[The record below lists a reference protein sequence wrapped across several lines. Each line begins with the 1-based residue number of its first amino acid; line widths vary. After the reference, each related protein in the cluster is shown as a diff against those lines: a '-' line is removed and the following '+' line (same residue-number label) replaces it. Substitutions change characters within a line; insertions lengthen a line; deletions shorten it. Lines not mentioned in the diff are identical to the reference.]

1 LPRIAV
7 NCKWGRSKMKH
18 LPRWAGWPAA
28 RRYSRWLYGIVWH
41 VCKIRSNKHKNNYM
55 YFWYL
60 LIERVLVDFCWEQP
74 LSGSATLAEWVAA
87 SIHRTVLLI
96 PCMHTSN
103 ISHAVIWLMHMK
115 IIHDYMYVLKT
126 CFVCLYLVGFNFSRL
141 GLLGLST
148 LDNHTRTIGCNQVAW
163 NPASPFDGRGH
174 QPVDQPL
181 GWWQMG
187 MSENGIYP
195 QL

>member
-1 LPRIAV
+1 
-7 NCKWGRSKMKH
+7 
-18 LPRWAGWPAA
+18 
-28 RRYSRWLYGIVWH
+28 
-41 VCKIRSNKHKNNYM
+41 M

-87 SIHRTVLLI
+87 SIHRTVLLIYLGSDCFENI

-187 MSENGIYP
+187 IKMGYTVGLMANGNQLYP
-195 QL
+195 LVI